1 VSTSIFG
8 ERYAYTSNMP
18 AGFTRVKL
26 KNYRS
31 IAAADVELQRFTLLV
46 GPNGAG
52 KSNFLDSLRFLVR
65 TMHAPIEQVIEAR
78 SGMKSVLRKLPKGG
92 ISSSFSIA
100 VEFTIEDGTTGSY
113 SLTVGAGPDGAA
125 DIQSEECRVGKDRFA
140 IRGGELSHSTLS
152 APAFTGDRPA
162 LVAFGAQPAFA
173 PAFNIIA
180 GMTFYSPNPEK
191 MRQPT
196 SGGPG
201 KVLSRDASNAADV
214 FARLQRDKPAVVER
228 IRGYLESFNPEFK
241 DVMVTETDNYRWLA
255 FRPATNPSGWRLN
268 SSDVS
273 EGTLRAMGIL
283 LAIFQAGSGGNPISL
298 VGLEEPENNLHPA
311 AAGVLLDALLE
322 ASLSVPIIASTHSA
336 DMLDRKDLP
345 ESSLLAVALQDGETI
360 IGPIDDSGKAILH
373 KHLYTAGELMRSNQ
387 LTPNR
392 TIGTPQ

>member
-1 VSTSIFG
+1 M
-8 ERYAYTSNMP
+8 A
-18 AGFTRVKL
+18 AGLTRVKL

-31 IAAADVELQRFTLLV
+31 IAEADVELRPFTLLV

-52 KSNFLDSLRFLVR
+52 KSNFLDSLRFLVHS
-65 TMHAPIEQVIEAR
+65 MHAPIEQVLEVR
-78 SGMKSVLRKLPKGG
+78 SGIKSVLRKLPKGR
-92 ISSSFSIA
+92 ISSSFSIG
-100 VEFTIEDGTTGSY
+100 VEFLTVDGTPGSY
-113 SLTVGAGPDGAA
+113 SLTVGCGPDGAA
-125 DIQSEECRVGKDRFA
+125 DIQNETCRVGEDHFTLLGR
-140 IRGGELSHSTLS
+140 ELSSSTSL

-162 LVAFGAQPAFA
+162 LAAFGAQPAFA

-191 MRQPT
+191 MRRPT
-196 SGGPG
+196 AVGPG

-214 FARLQRDKPAVVER
+214 LARLERDQPIVVER
-228 IRGYLESFNPEFK
+228 IRGYLQSFNPEFK
-241 DVMVTETDNYRWLA
+241 DVMVTETENYRWLA
-255 FRPATNPSGWRLN
+255 FRPVTNPSDWRLN

-283 LAIFQAGSGGNPISL
+283 LAIFQGGSGSNRISL

-322 ASLSVPIIASTHSA
+322 ASVNVPVIASTHSA
-336 DMLDRKDLP
+336 DMLDRDDLP
-345 ESSLLAVALQDGETI
+345 ENSLLAVALRDGETI

-387 LTPNR
+387 LTPSA

>member
-1 VSTSIFG
+1 M
-8 ERYAYTSNMP
+8 A

-31 IAAADVELQRFTLLV
+31 IATCDVELRRFTLLV

-52 KSNFLDSLRFLVR
+52 KSNFLDSLRFLVHS
-65 TMHAPIEQVIEAR
+65 MHAPLEQVLEVR
-78 SGMKSVLRKLPKGG
+78 SGMKSVLRKLPKGR
-92 ISSSFSIA
+92 ISSSFSIG
-100 VEFTIEDGTTGSY
+100 VEFSIGDGTTGAY
-113 SLTVGAGPDGAA
+113 SLTVSSGANGAA
-125 DIQSEECRVGKDRFA
+125 DIESEECRVGDEHFA
-140 IRGGELSHSTLS
+140 LVGRRLLHSTS
-152 APAFTGDRPA
+152 STPAFTGDRPA

-191 MRQPT
+191 IRQPT
-196 SGGPG
+196 SLGPG

-214 FARLQRDKPAVVER
+214 LARLQREKPKIVER
-228 IRGYLESFNPEFK
+228 ILGYLQSCNPEFQ
-241 DVMVTETDNYRWLA
+241 DVTVTETDNYRWLT
-255 FRPATNPSGWRLN
+255 FRPATNPSDWSLN

-283 LAIFQAGSGGNPISL
+283 LAIFQAGSGNNFISL

-322 ASLSVPIIASTHSA
+322 GSQSVPVIASTHSA

-345 ESSLLAVALQDGETI
+345 DDSLLAVALQDGETV
-360 IGPIDDSGKAILH
+360 IGPIDDVGKSILH

-387 LTPNR
+387 LTPSK
-392 TIGTPQ
+392 TIGTTQ